1 DTKNRY
7 YTVNNLG
14 VGKWYIFNC
23 HLLHFLLAKN
33 SSGVVPNFNVEKDHE
48 KDLLESL
55 CKIKK

>member
-1 DTKNRY
+1 TKNRY

-33 SSGVVPNFNVEKDHE
+33 NYEIMFCFN
-48 KDLLESL
+48 
-55 CKIKK
+55 IRMIA